1 MVETAAALA
10 PPPAAAVHTL
20 EHRHLGLRRFARN
33 RAAVAGGVVLCVL
46 VLVAIFADPIGRV
59 DPLSI
64 DLAAARSGP
73 SASHPFGVDRVGRD
87 VFSRVVHASRV
98 SLSVGIGAVLI
109 FTSIGVVLGAAA
121 GFYGGWVDSLIL
133 RCADIVL
140 AFPAILIVLVA
151 VSLTGPG
158 LAQLI
163 LLLGLVGW
171 PHIARLVRG
180 QLLSLREL
188 DFVTAARAL
197 GVSNFRL
204 VVRHILPNTVGV
216 IVVAATFGVASTI
229 LAEAALSFLGMG
241 VQPPTPSWGNM
252 LSDAQSISVLNSLPW
267 LWMPPGLAICVTIL
281 AINFLGDGLRDAL
294 DPRSKPV

>member
-1 MVETAAALA
+1 MADSVATLA
-10 PPPAAAVHTL
+10 PPAALTRYDEQRRLGVRRFLRNRPAVVGGL
-20 EHRHLGLRRFARN
+20 VLGL
-33 RAAVAGGVVLCVL
+33 L

-59 DPLSI
+59 NPVSI

-73 SASHPFGVDRVGRD
+73 STAHLLGGDQVGRD
-87 VFSRVVHASRV
+87 VFSRLVHASRV
-98 SLSVGIGAVLI
+98 SLSVGVGAVAI
-109 FTSIGVVLGAAA
+109 YTVMGVVLGSIS

-133 RCADIVL
+133 RVADVVL

-158 LAQLI
+158 LGQLTI
-163 LLLGLVGW
+163 LLGLVGW

-180 QLLSLREL
+180 QLLTLREL

-197 GVSNFRL
+197 GASNSRL
-204 VVRHILPNTVGV
+204 IVRHVLPNTVGV

-229 LAEAALSFLGMG
+229 LTEAALSFLGMG

-252 LSDAQSISVLNSLPW
+252 LSDAQSLSVLNSLPW
-267 LWMPPGLAICVTIL
+267 LWAPPGLAIFVTIL

>member
-1 MVETAAALA
+1 MADSVATLA
-10 PPPAAAVHTL
+10 PPAALTRYDEQRRLRVRRFLRNRPAVVGGL
-20 EHRHLGLRRFARN
+20 VLGL
-33 RAAVAGGVVLCVL
+33 L

-59 DPLSI
+59 NPVGI

-73 SASHPFGVDRVGRD
+73 STTHLLGVDQVGRD
-87 VFSRVVHASRV
+87 VFSRLVHASRV
-98 SLSVGIGAVLI
+98 SLSVGVGAVAI
-109 FTSIGVVLGAAA
+109 YTAMGVVLGSIS
-121 GFYGGWVDSLIL
+121 GFYGGWVDSVIL
-133 RCADIVL
+133 RVADVVL

-158 LAQLI
+158 LGQLI
-163 LLLGLVGW
+163 ILLGLVGW

-197 GVSNFRL
+197 GASNSRL
-204 VVRHILPNTVGV
+204 IVRHVLPNTVGV

-229 LAEAALSFLGMG
+229 LTEAALSFLGMG

-252 LSDAQSISVLNSLPW
+252 LSDAQSLSVLNSLPW
-267 LWMPPGLAICVTIL
+267 LWAPPGLAIFVTIL

-294 DPRSKPV
+294 DPRSKPI

>member
-1 MVETAAALA
+1 
-10 PPPAAAVHTL
+10 
-20 EHRHLGLRRFARN
+20 
-33 RAAVAGGVVLCVL
+33 VLCVL

-59 DPLSI
+59 DPLAI
-64 DLAAARSGP
+64 DLAAARTGP
-73 SASHPFGVDRVGRD
+73 SAAHPFGVDRVGRD

-133 RCADIVL
+133 RSADIVL

-158 LAQLI
+158 LPQLI

-204 VVRHILPNTVGV
+204 IVRHILPNTVGV

-267 LWMPPGLAICVTIL
+267 LWMPPGLAIFITIL